1 MGEVVDLFSKQ
12 VVSAP
17 ITHEELE
24 YATHSPSLRE
34 TVIETFVSHGGTGLI
49 QGVSWCGLVQ
59 ADPEEHNFGSCDAVT
74 ITVGPGSTRP
84 TKERLAIATSS
95 DFPQFLCQ
103 EAELD
108 RSDAVDIA
116 AKHILSL
123 MILTSSHSVGLISRK
138 VRISQ
143 HIAATRNER
152 LWRDNRIVRSVV
164 NHAASAYVAISG
176 TEFSE
181 GGFDFS
187 QPLPYPDHIASMADP
202 VSKSAF
208 KELAQTSIMI

>member
-1 MGEVVDLFSKQ
+1 M
-12 VVSAP
+12 
-17 ITHEELE
+17 
-24 YATHSPSLRE
+24 
-34 TVIETFVSHGGTGLI
+34 
-49 QGVSWCGLVQ
+49 
-59 ADPEEHNFGSCDAVT
+59 
-74 ITVGPGSTRP
+74 
-84 TKERLAIATSS
+84 
-95 DFPQFLCQ
+95 
-103 EAELD
+103 D

-164 NHAASAYVAISG
+164 NHAASAYVALSG

-208 KELAQTSIMI
+208 KELVQTSIMI